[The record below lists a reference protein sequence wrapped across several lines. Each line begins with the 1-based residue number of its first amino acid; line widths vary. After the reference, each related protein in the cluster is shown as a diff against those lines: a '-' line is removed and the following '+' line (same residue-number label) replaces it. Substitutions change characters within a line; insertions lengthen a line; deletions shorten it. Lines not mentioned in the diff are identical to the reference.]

1 MKASMQ
7 NVVLLI
13 LILGSAGL
21 ASAIRPTIIMADAR
35 SPTILKSMVP
45 NAFGEWELLL
55 AQSTQIVD
63 PQQKEMLD
71 KLYSETL
78 TRTYVN
84 SNGYRIML
92 SIAYGKNQSNA
103 LQMHKPEVCYPAQG
117 FTLMDTKRGTLDLLG
132 RPAAATRLQTSLGQR
147 HEPVTYWAVVGDQ
160 VTKDAV
166 DRKVIEMQYAS
177 RREIP
182 DGMLVRVSS
191 IDTDTANAFA
201 IQSRFATQMVQAI
214 APEYRSRFA
223 GDPQVN

>member
-1 MKASMQ
+1 MKWPIQ
-7 NVVLLI
+7 NLVLLA

-21 ASAIRPTIIMADAR
+21 ASAIRPTIIMADTR
-35 SPTILKSMVP
+35 SPTILKTMVP
-45 NAFGEWELLL
+45 IAFGEWEQLLTE
-55 AQSTQIVD
+55 STQIVD

-78 TRTYVN
+78 MRTYIN
-84 SNGYRIML
+84 RAGYRIML

-117 FTLMDTKRGTLDLLG
+117 FMLMDTQRGTLDLLG
-132 RPAAATRLQTSLGQR
+132 RPSAATRLKTSLGQR
-147 HEPVTYWAVVGDQ
+147 HEPVTYWAVVGDH

-166 DRKVIEMQYAS
+166 DRKLTEMQYAV

-182 DGMLVRVSS
+182 DGMLVRLSS

-201 IQSRFATQMVQAI
+201 IQSRFATQMVHAI
-214 APEYRSRFA
+214 SPEYRSRFA
-223 GDPQVN
+223 GDPHVN